1 MFGYLRDVLKID
13 VHFFFFFFSTLLKNF
28 WKAVRVCWFYFKD
41 RSWSLNP
48 AVHHL
53 VRIWAESFFNWH
65 VRASFHSEENDAEM
79 KVEVVQGKVQSKTRF
94 MRIHWDQDGKCKF
107 GTRCTFR
114 QSSELTP
121 TTWTPQNSWKGQ
133 SCEKETVCQHQCK
146 PAAALAGNGWYSWTR
161 MSGKCRWRGPWQ
173 DFHAMTCDH
182 TRITFPVQLF
192 LLTMLSLSRLP
203 THTLS
208 IDSSLEPLTGTL
220 IHPHRQYHRPAT
232 TAWVVMT
239 VQVTALQFSATV
251 RIFLN

>member
-1 MFGYLRDVLKID
+1 
-13 VHFFFFFFSTLLKNF
+13 
-28 WKAVRVCWFYFKD
+28 
-41 RSWSLNP
+41 
-48 AVHHL
+48 
-53 VRIWAESFFNWH
+53 
-65 VRASFHSEENDAEM
+65 M
-79 KVEVVQGKVQSKTRF
+79 KVEAVQGKVQSKTRF

-182 TRITFPVQLF
+182 FSSPALFTHNALVIT
-192 LLTMLSLSRLP
+192 TAH
-203 THTLS
+203 THTIHRLFIRAS
-208 IDSSLEPLTGTL
+208 HRHTHPSPQAISQACHYSMGSNDCTGHSL
-220 IHPHRQYHRPAT
+220 
-232 TAWVVMT
+232 T
-239 VQVTALQFSATV
+239 VQCHCKDFSKLNCCCYLRQCGTCACYAQC
-251 RIFLN
+251 FLNVLNGALNLQ

>member
-1 MFGYLRDVLKID
+1 MCISS
-13 VHFFFFFFSTLLKNF
+13 FFFFTLLKNF
-28 WKAVRVCWFYFKD
+28 WKAVRVCWFYYKD

-48 AVHHL
+48 SVHHL
-53 VRIWAESFFNWH
+53 VLIWPEPFFNWH

-79 KVEVVQGKVQSKTRF
+79 KVEAVQGKVQSKTRF

-133 SCEKETVCQHQCK
+133 SCERETVNINVNLLQRSLEMDDIHE
-146 PAAALAGNGWYSWTR
+146 PGW
-161 MSGKCRWRGPWQ
+161 GKCRWRGPWQ
-173 DFHAMTCDH
+173 DLHAMTCDH

-192 LLTMLSLSRLP
+192 LLTMLSVSRLP
-203 THTLS
+203 THTLA

-220 IHPHRQYHRPAT
+220 IHPHRQYHRPAS
-232 TAWVVMT
+232 TAWVAMT